1 MTPKTKI
8 LHSIPR
14 IICIAAILFVSIFA
28 LDAFEE
34 GKSIV
39 EQITAFLIHLIPSF
53 VLIVFLI
60 IAWKRELIGGI
71 IFFAVA
77 LILTPIVFT
86 HNLNANHSVW
96 MSIGIISSI
105 TIPFLIVGIM
115 FIISHY
121 YKKKLTH

>member
-1 MTPKTKI
+1 MTPKTKL
-8 LHSIPR
+8 LHFIPR

-53 VLIVFLI
+53 VLIVLLI

-71 IFFAVA
+71 IFCAVA
-77 LILTPIVFT
+77 LIFTPVIFT
-86 HNLNANHSVW
+86 HNLNMNHSVW
-96 MSIGIISSI
+96 MSIGIISSV
-105 TIPFLIVGIM
+105 TIPFLIVGIL

-121 YKKKLTH
+121 YKKNNQ

>member
-71 IFFAVA
+71 IFCAVA
-77 LILTPIVFT
+77 LIFTPIVFT

-105 TIPFLIVGIM
+105 TLPFLIVGIM

>member
-1 MTPKTKI
+1 LYNSNTVCKYFC
-8 LHSIPR
+8 SG
-14 IICIAAILFVSIFA
+14 CFC
-28 LDAFEE
+28 
-34 GKSIV
+34 IV

-71 IFFAVA
+71 IFCAVA
-77 LILTPIVFT
+77 LIFTPIIFT
-86 HNLNANHSVW
+86 HNLNMNHSVW

-105 TIPFLIVGIM
+105 TIPFLIVGIL

-121 YKKKLTH
+121 YKKNNQ